1 MGRPQNSGPFGRSAT
16 STADRLPGM
25 EGNTMTA
32 IVWVNLALAVPFLIA
47 FIGVPLWM
55 TFRTPQTG
63 PGHAQ
68 AHAYLRARTALGTP
82 PGGTA
87 AGDHAGNAARHVPAA
102 A

>member
-1 MGRPQNSGPFGRSAT
+1 
-16 STADRLPGM
+16 
-25 EGNTMTA
+25 MTA

-55 TFRTPQTG
+55 TFRTSQTG

-68 AHAYLRARTALGTP
+68 AHAYLRARTALGAP
-82 PGGTA
+82 PRGTVDS
-87 AGDHAGNAARHVPAA
+87 DHARDAACHVPAA